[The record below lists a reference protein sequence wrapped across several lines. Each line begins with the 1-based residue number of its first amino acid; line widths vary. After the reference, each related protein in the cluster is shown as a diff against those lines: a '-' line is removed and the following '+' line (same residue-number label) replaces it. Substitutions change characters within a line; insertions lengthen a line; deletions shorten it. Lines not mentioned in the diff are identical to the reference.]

1 MANVYHTVV
10 RGDTLSELAVKYNTT
25 VANLVKLNDITDP
38 DYIVVGQVLL
48 ISGTP
53 TTDKDVFSDGVVRT
67 NRVKIKAFGLQSN
80 TDRTVYAT
88 WNWTKSNT
96 DHYQVRWWY
105 YTGDGVGFLGDDSET
120 KNKQSVYNAPSN
132 ATSVK
137 FYVKAVSKKHKV
149 NKKDVSYWE
158 GGWSEPKTYK
168 FSKNPPEKPSAPSVE
183 LDGNKL
189 TMRVDGLATSVEKVE
204 FYVVKNDKS
213 KFLSKKI
220 TEHYGSA
227 SYTCTITPGYTYKV
241 RCRAIKKKEYSDW
254 SDYSS
259 TVETIP
265 PKVSLP
271 ITLKAISPT
280 EVKISWK
287 KITNVNTFDIQ
298 YAERTELFASN
309 QAQSESGI
317 TTYTYWIIGGLETGK
332 TYYFRIRAV
341 NNQGHSAWTMV
352 PNPISI
358 GKKPSAPTTWSNT
371 TTLIAGEPLILYWVH
386 NSVDGS
392 SQTKAELELTI
403 DGVKSTQTITNT
415 TDEDEKDKT
424 SSKTINTSSYK
435 EGTTIEWRVRTK
447 GVVAE
452 YGDWSV
458 LRKVDIY
465 AMPSLSLELTDAD
478 GNDISVLNTFPLNV
492 RAIASPETQT
502 PIGYHVSIVSN
513 EFYKDDVD
521 DYGEQIIVNAG
532 EEIFSK
538 YYDIKEALNLSLG
551 AGDVNLFNGIEY
563 TIRCIV
569 SMNSGLTAEQSETF
583 TVSWD
588 AVHYT
593 PDCELGVDPD
603 NLTANILPFCRDE
616 NEELV
621 ENVTLSVYRRE
632 YDGTFTEVIKDI
644 KNDGITYVHDPH
656 PALDY
661 ARYRIVSRD
670 TTTGMITYY
679 DPPGE
684 PVNEKSVVIQ
694 WAETWRQFE
703 VKSSDEPEVNPED
716 ELEEPPWS
724 GQMLRLS
731 YNIDV
736 SDDYNPD
743 VTLVEY
749 VGRRHPV
756 SYYGTHIG
764 ETAKWNVEIDKDDTE
779 TLYMIRKLAIWMGDV
794 YVREPS
800 GSGYWANI
808 KVSFNQK
815 YSSLTIP
822 VSFSI
827 TRVTGGL

>member
-96 DHYQVRWWY
+96 DHYRVRWWY

-120 KNKQSVYNAPSN
+120 KNKQSTYNAPDN
-132 ATSVK
+132 AISVK

-149 NKKDVSYWE
+149 NKIDVSYWE

-168 FSKNPPEKPSAPSVE
+168 FSNNPPEKPSAPSVE
-183 LDGNKL
+183 LNGNKL

-213 KFLSKKI
+213 KFLSK
-220 TEHYGSA
+220 TVSEHYSSA

-241 RCRAIKKKEYSDW
+241 RCRAIKKKDRSDW

-259 TVETIP
+259 VVETIP

-271 ITLKAISPT
+271 ITLKAISST
-280 EVKISWK
+280 EVKITWP
-287 KITNVNTFDIQ
+287 KIANVNTFDIQ
-298 YAERTELFASN
+298 YAERIELFASN
-309 QAQSESGI
+309 QAQSENGV

-341 NNQGHSAWTMV
+341 NNQGSSAWTMV

-371 TTLIAGEPLILYWVH
+371 TTVIAGEPLILYWVH

-403 DGVKSTQTITNT
+403 DGVKTIQTITNT
-415 TDEDEKDKT
+415 TNEDEKDKT
-424 SSKTINTSSYK
+424 SSETIDTTKYK

-458 LRKVDIY
+458 LRKVDVY
-465 AMPSLSLELTDAD
+465 AKPSLSLELTDID
-478 GNDISVLNTFPLNV
+478 GNEISVLNTFPLNV
-492 RAIASPETQT
+492 YAIPSPDTQT

-513 EFYKDDVD
+513 EFYENDVD
-521 DYGEQIIVNAG
+521 DYGEAKVVNAG

-538 YYDIKEALNLSLG
+538 YYDIKEALNVSLG
-551 AGDVNLFNGIEY
+551 AGDLDLFNGITY
-563 TIRCIV
+563 KIKCIV
-569 SMNSGLTAEQSETF
+569 SMSSGLTAEQSGEF
-583 TVSWD
+583 TVTWD

-593 PDCELGVDPD
+593 PDCELGVDLD
-603 NLTANILPFCRDE
+603 DLTAYILPFCRDE
-616 NEELV
+616 NEKLV
-621 ENVTLSVYRRE
+621 ENITLSVYRRE

-644 KNDGITYVHDPH
+644 ENDGKTYVNDPH

-661 ARYRIVSRD
+661 ARYRIVARD
-670 TTTGMITYY
+670 TTTGTITYY
-679 DPPGE
+679 DPPGR
-684 PVNEKSVVIQ
+684 PVNEKAVIIQ
-694 WAETWRQFE
+694 WGENWRKFE
-703 VKSSDEPEVNPED
+703 VETED
-716 ELEEPPWS
+716 ILEEPPWA
-724 GQMLRLS
+724 GQMLRLP

-736 SDDYNPD
+736 SDDYSPD

-756 SYYGTHIG
+756 SYYGTHVG
-764 ETAKWNVEIDKDDTE
+764 ETAKWNVEIDKNDVE

-808 KVSFNQK
+808 KVSFSQK
-815 YSSLTIP
+815 YSDLTIP
-822 VSFSI
+822 ISFSI
-827 TRVTGGL
+827 TRVSGGL